1 MQVNRTH
8 HGPNTLANTLFPPA
22 GGQADA
28 GQFGQAAPVAPVAR
42 AVAKGETGTKAPPAA
57 APSAGVVLK
66 LSNPTAVK
74 PEQSLYSKGS
84 LFGAP
89 KMDLGNMTLESQLAL
104 GRNKGVFTKIT
115 LAQDG
120 ALRVKPDVPQNPNSP
135 VFVASAVTAMRDF
148 QEGIALLKEQT
159 PEGAQ
164 SGGFIA
170 DGLRSLAQAAAKFKV
185 FA

>member
-8 HGPNTLANTLFPPA
+8 HAPTTLANTLFPPTA
-22 GGQADA
+22 GQGDA
-28 GQFGQAAPVAPVAR
+28 GQFGHAAPVAPAPRAAAKCDPVA
-42 AVAKGETGTKAPPAA
+42 KAPPVA

-66 LSNPTAVK
+66 LSTPTDAK

-89 KMDLGNMTLESQLAL
+89 KIDLGNMTLENQLAL

-115 LAQDG
+115 LSQDG
-120 ALRVKPDVPQNPNSP
+120 VLRVKPDVAQNPNSP

-148 QEGIALLKEQT
+148 QEGIAVLKEQT
-159 PEGAQ
+159 PEGSQ

-170 DGLRSLAQAAAKFKV
+170 DGLRSLVQAAAKFKV

>member
-8 HGPNTLANTLFPPA
+8 NAPNTLNMLFPPTGEQAHA
-22 GGQADA
+22 GQSGQAV
-28 GQFGQAAPVAPVAR
+28 PVAPLAR
-42 AVAKGETGTKAPPAA
+42 GPAKADPAAKPHTPAPPA
-57 APSAGVVLK
+57 AGVVLK
-66 LSNPTAVK
+66 LSTPTEEK
-74 PEQSLYSKGS
+74 PEKSIYSKGS

-89 KMDLGNMTLESQLAL
+89 KIDLGSMTLQSQLAL
-104 GRNKGVFTKIT
+104 GRDKGVFTKIT
-115 LAQDG
+115 LSQDG
-120 ALRVKPDVPQNPNSP
+120 VLRVNPDVPQNPNSP

-159 PEGAQ
+159 PEGKQ
-164 SGGFIA
+164 SAGFFA